1 VKRVVITGVGV
12 VSSLGNNAGEF
23 WESLSAGRSGIGPI
37 TKEDVSGLRFKN
49 AAEVRGFDEKDHFD
63 DKALLWLD
71 PFSHYGIVA
80 SREAIKDS
88 GIEFSE
94 ALRDRTG
101 VITGNCLGGKT
112 TEGEMYRRLY
122 AEGQQ
127 RHPPTVIPSA
137 MANAVSS
144 HVSIEFGLTGAT
156 FTTST
161 ACSSANHA
169 LGQAFWLIRQGTLDA
184 AIAGGSEAPICYGNL
199 KAWET
204 MRVVAP
210 DTCRPF
216 SKDSTGMILGEGGAM
231 FVLEELEMAR
241 ARGAK
246 IYGEIVGF
254 GMSADAHHLTMPLVA
269 GAVKAMRGALAD
281 GNLRPEQVGYVNA
294 HGTAT
299 QANDP
304 MESEAIRTVFGDH
317 TENVLVSSTKS
328 MHGHTLGAAGA
339 IEAAATVLGLYN
351 GLLPPNANFN
361 EPDPEC
367 SIVCVRWAE
376 CGTCFQAVDEL
387 IAVRMSVFY
396 LGTRTITE
404 PLKQA
409 AVSTL
414 FSFCTPRCLV

>member
-1 VKRVVITGVGV
+1 MRRVVITGIGV
-12 VSSLGNNAGEF
+12 VSALGNNAGEF
-23 WESLSAGRSGIGPI
+23 WDALSAGRSGIGPI
-37 TKEDVSGLRFKN
+37 TKADVAGFRFGN
-49 AAEVRGFDEKDHFD
+49 AAEIKGFDAREHFD

-71 PFSHYGIVA
+71 PFSHYGIVS

-88 GIEFSE
+88 GIEFDE
-94 ALRDRTG
+94 ALRDKTG

-122 AEGQQ
+122 AEGVQ

-144 HVSIEFGLTGAT
+144 HVSIEYGLTGAT

-169 LGQAFWLIRQGTLDA
+169 LGQAFWLVRQGTLDA
-184 AIAGGSEAPICYGNL
+184 AIAGGSEAPICFGNL
-199 KAWET
+199 RAWES
-204 MRVVAP
+204 MRVVST

-216 SKDSTGMILGEGGAM
+216 SKDRSGMILGEGGAM
-231 FVLEELEMAR
+231 FVMEELEMAQ

-246 IYGEIVGF
+246 IYAEVCGF
-254 GMSADAHHLTMPLVA
+254 GMSADAHHLTMPLA
-269 GAVKAMRGALAD
+269 GGAAKAMRLALED

-304 MESEAIRTVFGDH
+304 MESEAIRIVFGDH
-317 TENVLVSSTKS
+317 TDNVRVSSTKS

-339 IEAAATVLGLYN
+339 IEGAATVLGLHN
-351 GLLPPNANFN
+351 KLLPPNANFTDHDPACN
-361 EPDPEC
+361 VNVIENDALPAEPEAAI
-367 SIVCVRWAE
+367 SNSFAFGGLNAVVAFKRWE
-376 CGTCFQAVDEL
+376 
-387 IAVRMSVFY
+387 S
-396 LGTRTITE
+396 
-404 PLKQA
+404 
-409 AVSTL
+409 
-414 FSFCTPRCLV
+414 